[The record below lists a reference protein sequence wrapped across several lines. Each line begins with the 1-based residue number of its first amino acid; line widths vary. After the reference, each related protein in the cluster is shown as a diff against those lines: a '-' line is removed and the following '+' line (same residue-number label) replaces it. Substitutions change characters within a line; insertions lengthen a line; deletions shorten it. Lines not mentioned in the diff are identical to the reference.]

1 MIHSIKKFSI
11 VKLSIVAFSLKKFG
25 TTAISNDNAYNTKI
39 TIFCI
44 MTLSIMT

>member
-11 VKLSIVAFSLKKFG
+11 VKLGITAFGIMKFG

-39 TIFCI
+39 TKSCI